1 MSSLRLCTAV
11 TISPCRNKKRM
22 MSAALR
28 LSFGPTS
35 FAVEPR
41 SMMTSPSGTGR
52 LLGCHV
58 VIWVGSSSSTLR
70 RRRRV
75 AFRWEP
81 RGPPVPRLGGPPRF
95 GPPGAPLAGAPGRC
109 PGNPPTAPPGRDV
122 GPPGR
127 DAGLGRGLIGR
138 GPPGPDGRPL
148 GAPIGRRAPGG
159 GGIGRPVALIGRPG
173 GGGIGRPVELSG
185 GRVDGEPPSPA
196 SPDTERCVGRMV
208 VGPLGEAMRVGGGLT
223 IGARLRTT
231 FGSGA
236 AGTVGASGAG
246 ISLVGA
252 LSSTGCVTRLTRT
265 GGASAISGSATIAA
279 AFFVPV
285 ALVAFVVL
293 AAFAASSGL

>member
-11 TISPCRNKKRM
+11 MISPCKKRKRM

-28 LSFGPTS
+28 FNLGPTS

-75 AFRWEP
+75 ALRCEP
-81 RGPPVPRLGGPPRF
+81 RGPPVPRLGGPPRL
-95 GPPGAPLAGAPGRC
+95 GPPGAPLVGAPGRE
-109 PGNPPTAPPGRDV
+109 PAKPPPAPPGRDV
-122 GPPGR
+122 GPPVR
-127 DAGLGRGLIGR
+127 EAGLGRGLIGR
-138 GPPGPDGRPL
+138 GPPGPEGRAPL

-159 GGIGRPVALIGRPG
+159 GGIGRPVALMGRPG

-196 SPDTERCVGRMV
+196 SPETERCVGRMV
-208 VGPLGEAMRVGGGLT
+208 VGPLGDGAREGAGFT

-231 FGSGA
+231 LGSAAAGATGA
-236 AGTVGASGAG
+236 AGA
-246 ISLVGA
+246 A
-252 LSSTGCVTRLTRT
+252 LSSGVAAGSAGFVTRLTRA
-265 GGASAISGSATIAA
+265 GGASTTAGSTTAA
-279 AFFVPV
+279 AFVAPL
-285 ALVAFVVL
+285 ALVAFTALV
-293 AAFAASSGL
+293 